1 MSNPTR
7 FFNGVATAR
16 THQTLHSFPFPD
28 PYHTASVNNLGN
40 TFYSTDFQTLGSSE
54 YTVTGSSSTLALAN
68 GFVGGAAVLT
78 PGGATTASSA
88 YKNGTSFQ
96 FQAGNRFWYT
106 ASFQLS
112 AVSSAATAYV
122 GLQAGSSANDGIW
135 FYKPASSATL
145 NLVSVVGGTSTTLL
159 TNIASLTAAT
169 IVEVGLYYNGTDL
182 LVYTNDYQNSRVT
195 APTIG
200 ASATTLTNAVLTP
213 VVQITPAATETLT
226 VDFILASQEMVRP
239 VTVNY

>member
-1 MSNPTR
+1 M
-7 FFNGVATAR
+7 
-16 THQTLHSFPFPD
+16 
-28 PYHTASVNNLGN
+28 
-40 TFYSTDFQTLGSSE
+40 
-54 YTVTGSSSTLALAN
+54 
-68 GFVGGAAVLT
+68 
-78 PGGATTASSA
+78 
-88 YKNGTSFQ
+88 
-96 FQAGNRFWYT
+96 
-106 ASFQLS
+106 
-112 AVSSAATAYV
+112 
-122 GLQAGSSANDGIW
+122 
-135 FYKPASSATL
+135 
-145 NLVSVVGGTSTTLL
+145 GTSTTLL

-182 LVYTNDYQNSRVT
+182 LVYTNDYQNARVS